1 MEMSPEERFL
11 VLQELVV
18 GSVPV
23 GEVRKDFS
31 EDRTLELTL
40 EGKRV
45 GVD

>member
-1 MEMSPEERFL
+1 MSPEERLL
-11 VLQELVV
+11 VLQEPVV

-23 GEVRKDFS
+23 GEVRKDLS
-31 EDRTLELTL
+31 KDRTLELTL